1 MMKRINICTLLL
13 FLGMCFNILGNNFP
27 ASATGSIAL
36 SKRSITI
43 RVGKTKQLKVKNT
56 RKKVTWKSSRPKIAT
71 VTKTGKIKAKR
82 KGTSIITATVG
93 KKKLRCTVKVIA
105 KKKTSTTTATTEQQ
119 PDVMEQTTKDDGWIP
134 GWY

>member
-1 MMKRINICTLLL
+1 MKKPETLYIVIPCYNEEEVLEE
-13 FLGMCFNILGNNFP
+13 
-27 ASATGSIAL
+27 T
-36 SKRSITI
+36 
-43 RVGKTKQLKVKNT
+43 TKQLKVKNT

-119 PDVMEQTTKDDGWIP
+119 PDVMEQTTKDDGWTP